1 MADNNEKD
9 IFKNLILA
17 GVGALA
23 MTAEKISES
32 ITELQEVGKITAEQG
47 KEIIDELAKK
57 GEITIEQGKKIV
69 EQLKTADKETGV
81 AENDIDRVVEDK
93 SGVLKRLL
101 IAYTAKRTP
110 NVAPKQRKLTYR
122 TIRKR

>member
-32 ITELQEVGKITAEQG
+32 ITELQKVGKITADQG

-69 EQLKTADKETGV
+69 EQLKTADKETGA
-81 AENDIDRVVEDK
+81 AENEFGTMNFESMDDEKLAR
-93 SGVLKRLL
+93 LKEE
-101 IAYTAKRTP
+101 IEKIE
-110 NVAPKQRKLTYR
+110 NERKGNQE
-122 TIRKR
+122 

>member
-23 MTAEKISES
+23 MTAEKITES
-32 ITELQEVGKITAEQG
+32 LGELQKMGKVSAEQG

-57 GEITIEQGKKIV
+57 GEITVEQGKNIIEKLKAAAKESGTEENGSGTINVETMDDEELARLKEQIEKI
-69 EQLKTADKETGV
+69 
-81 AENDIDRVVEDK
+81 ENE
-93 SGVLKRLL
+93 
-101 IAYTAKRTP
+101 
-110 NVAPKQRKLTYR
+110 RKGYQG
-122 TIRKR
+122 

>member
-1 MADNNEKD
+1 MADNKEKD

-69 EQLKTADKETGV
+69 EQLKTADKETGA
-81 AENDIDRVVEDK
+81 AENE
-93 SGVLKRLL
+93 SGTMNFESMDDEKLARLKEE
-101 IAYTAKRTP
+101 IEKIE
-110 NVAPKQRKLTYR
+110 NERKLNQE
-122 TIRKR
+122 

>member
-81 AENDIDRVVEDK
+81 AENE
-93 SGVLKRLL
+93 SGTMNFESMDDEKLSRLKEE
-101 IAYTAKRTP
+101 IEKIE
-110 NVAPKQRKLTYR
+110 NERKLNQE
-122 TIRKR
+122 

>member
-81 AENDIDRVVEDK
+81 AENE
-93 SGVLKRLL
+93 SGTMNFESMDDEKLARLKEE
-101 IAYTAKRTP
+101 IEKIE
-110 NVAPKQRKLTYR
+110 NERKGNQE
-122 TIRKR
+122 

>member
-47 KEIIDELAKK
+47 K
-57 GEITIEQGKKIV
+57 KIV
-69 EQLKTADKETGV
+69 EQLKTADKETGA
-81 AENDIDRVVEDK
+81 AENEFGTMNFESMDDEKLAR
-93 SGVLKRLL
+93 LKEE
-101 IAYTAKRTP
+101 IEKIE
-110 NVAPKQRKLTYR
+110 NERKGNQE
-122 TIRKR
+122 